1 MSRLEAFFSWENT
14 FNKWQGWVHRMYC
27 KIIKGY
33 KILEIK
39 KGYIVVNL
47 KTNGHSHFRSLEGCY
62 IIIKLLLR
70 GEFPQNTYLQESYRR
85 LS

>member
-1 MSRLEAFFSWENT
+1 MNIQ
-14 FNKWQGWVHRMYC
+14 NIICKWVGALYVKYINHF
-27 KIIKGY
+27 

-39 KGYIVVNL
+39 KGYIVINL
-47 KTNGHSHFRSLEGCY
+47 KTNGHSHFRSLKGCY

-70 GEFPQNTYLQESYRR
+70 GEFPRNTYLQESFRR